1 MKKLAKREEQL
12 MQVLWQLEKAF
23 VKEII
28 EQLPEPKPHYNTV
41 STMIRIL
48 AKKGFVGHEAVGG
61 SHQYFPILKR
71 EDYLGDVLDDYY
83 GNSYKSLVAHF
94 AKKEKISPE
103 ELEEILEMIKE
114 QKT

>member
-28 EQLPEPKPHYNTV
+28 EELPEPKPHYNTV

-48 AKKGFVGHEAVGG
+48 QKKGFVGHDAVGG
-61 SHQYFPILKR
+61 SHQYHPLISR
-71 EDYLGDVLDDYY
+71 EAYLEDVLDGYY

-94 AKKEKISPE
+94 AKGEKISPA
-103 ELEEILEMIKE
+103 ELEEIIEMIKG
-114 QKT
+114 KK